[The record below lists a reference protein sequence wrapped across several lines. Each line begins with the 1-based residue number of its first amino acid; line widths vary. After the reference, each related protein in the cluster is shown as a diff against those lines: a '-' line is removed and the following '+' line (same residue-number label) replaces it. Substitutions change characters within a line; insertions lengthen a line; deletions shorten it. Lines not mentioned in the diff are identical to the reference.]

1 MPAIFIMKGLADHR
15 LNTPAVKSILSQ
27 SLTGRRAMKIKRS
40 WLHPIVNF
48 SIVIVV
54 ICIGGIGA
62 LFILTDSYIEEELR
76 TRARSYFNSIM
87 ITREWNE
94 NYNGVYVFKGK
105 GVESNQYV
113 REPDLFTGDGRVL
126 TVRNVS
132 VMTLELSSIAQ
143 KKGLFTY
150 NLRSLRPVNSQN
162 TPDDFE
168 MMALA
173 SFEHGEK
180 ESFLKSYSGNKIEF
194 RHMAPLYVTEYCMRC
209 HGSQGYKP
217 GDVRGGISVT
227 FDITDIEKK
236 LARIRMLIMILAALS
251 LVITAGVFLT
261 SVKHLKRKIDFSRRE
276 IERLSVTDELTGIY
290 NRRYFLKKLDEEF
303 ERTRRYGQTLSLIIT
318 DIDNFKMINE
328 RYGFQ
333 AGDAVLRAVAQI
345 IKASCRESDIPA
357 RYSGEEFG
365 IILPATPKDGAAA
378 MAEKL
383 RRKVSSTEINGYD
396 FSVTISLG
404 ISVLTPE
411 DAYSPST
418 MIYNADAALFRAKED
433 GMNRF
438 VIT

>member
-1 MPAIFIMKGLADHR
+1 
-15 LNTPAVKSILSQ
+15 
-27 SLTGRRAMKIKRS
+27 MKIKKT
-40 WLHPIVNF
+40 WFHLIVNF
-48 SIVIVV
+48 SILIVV
-54 ICIGGIGA
+54 ICISGIGG
-62 LFILTDSYIEEELR
+62 LFLVTDSYVEEELR

-105 GVESNQYV
+105 GVESNPYI
-113 REPDLFTGDGRVL
+113 REKDLFTGDGSVF
-126 TVRNVS
+126 VAKNVS
-132 VMTLELSSIAQ
+132 VMTLELSGIAQ
-143 KKGLFTY
+143 KKGLYTY
-150 NLRSLRPVNSQN
+150 NLRSLRPVNPHN

-180 ESFLKSYSGNKIEF
+180 ESFLKSYAGDKIEF
-194 RHMAPLYVTEYCMRC
+194 RYMAPLYITEHCMKC
-209 HGSQGYKP
+209 HGTQGYKP

-227 FDITDIEKK
+227 FDITGIEKN
-236 LARIRMLIMILAALS
+236 LARIRMIIMALGTLS
-251 LVITAGVFLT
+251 LAITAGVFLT

-276 IERLSVTDELTGIY
+276 IERLSVTDELTGVY

-318 DIDNFKMINE
+318 DVDNFKMINE

-333 AGDAVLRAVAQI
+333 AGDAVLKSVAQI
-345 IKASCRESDIPA
+345 IRASCRESDLPA

-365 IILPATPKDGAAA
+365 IILPATSKEGAAA

-383 RRKVSSTEINGYD
+383 RRKVSSTGINGYD
-396 FSVTISLG
+396 FTVTISLG

-418 MIYNADAALFRAKED
+418 MIYNSDAALNRAKED

-438 VIT
+438 VIAGD